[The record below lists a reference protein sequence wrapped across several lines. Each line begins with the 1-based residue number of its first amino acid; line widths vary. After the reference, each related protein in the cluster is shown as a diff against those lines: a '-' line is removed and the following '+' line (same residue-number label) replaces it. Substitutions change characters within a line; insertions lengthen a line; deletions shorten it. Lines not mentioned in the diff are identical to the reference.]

1 MWKFDWTHYV
11 AEQIKWAEILITKAD
26 DIRGYEASKLRDKGG
41 EILAHVSRLVGED
54 LTDDDNYGA
63 LLERLLA
70 NGHDIT
76 RFQIDQRLTH

>member
-26 DIRGYEASKLRDKGG
+26 DIPGYESTKLRDKGG
-41 EILAHVSRLVGED
+41 EVLAHVSRLIGEN
-54 LTDDDNYGA
+54 LTGDEHYDA
-63 LLERLLA
+63 LLERLIA

-76 RFQIDQRLTH
+76 RFKVDGHLTH